1 VCVIIDRR
9 LTIRLLLTQWRCC
22 VFLQFLRLLGSLF
35 SCHWVSDKASH
46 DGGRKKRVS
55 TDDLYGVTNTKSQYN
70 HLQMLHRTPSTR
82 AHWPYLQERL
92 PCWVCNQT
100 VKRNASYFASH
111 WPYQSLRKTVAE
123 ISCARK
129 QFRAAEL
136 LFFFLVWNYLVVK
149 MRFERPTCCIGRG
162 TFCIQ
167 VSCSNSSAIS
177 PTESQSTYSYTTPII
192 AIF

>member
-1 VCVIIDRR
+1 MCVIIDRR

-136 LFFFLVWNYLVVK
+136 LFFFSSVELFSGQDEV
-149 MRFERPTCCIGRG
+149 RT
-162 TFCIQ
+162 
-167 VSCSNSSAIS
+167 SNLLHRSWDFLHSGLMLQQLSHLADWKSINL
-177 PTESQSTYSYTTPII
+177 
-192 AIF
+192 